1 MTTALALAQVCAG
14 VYPDVTTKELD
25 DLAAE
30 TAADMPTGTR
40 RRQRSASRKQLS
52 PALRAVPIGKY
63 WAGAGSGAG
72 EPGAGC
78 RDAAS
83 AAFRRGGLLDRG

>member
-30 TAADMPTGTR
+30 TAAYMSTGTR
-40 RRQRSASRKQLS
+40 RRQSNARANSC
-52 PALRAVPIGKY
+52 PALRALPIGKY

-72 EPGAGC
+72 EPGAGR

-83 AAFRRGGLLDRG
+83 AACRRGGLLDRG

>member
-30 TAADMPTGTR
+30 TAAYMSTGTR
-40 RRQRSASRKQLS
+40 RR
-52 PALRAVPIGKY
+52 
-63 WAGAGSGAG
+63 
-72 EPGAGC
+72 
-78 RDAAS
+78 
-83 AAFRRGGLLDRG
+83 